1 MAVNT
6 SVGGPDDG
14 REKYEPRGDTEGT
27 QESDLNDLIGI
38 FDDRNEAL
46 NVLFRHLAEHRPEID
61 DAIPALQMRAETV
74 ASCFNDILVKLA
86 DAHELGSVEFVRAV
100 STLWVEVDHR
110 RVDLYKNLGPNAKI
124 QKIGRDDLEE
134 VIRRAYED
142 SEEGEDVVGNLANAF
157 GVSLVSDGDDL
168 LSSWRADAYVA
179 SMGG

>member
-27 QESDLNDLIGI
+27 QESDLNDLIGL
-38 FDDRNEAL
+38 FDERNEAL
-46 NVLFRHLAEHRPEID
+46 NAVFRHLAEHRLQID
-61 DAIPALQMRAETV
+61 DAIPALRMRAEEV
-74 ASCFNDILVKLA
+74 AICFNDVLVKLA
-86 DAHELGSVEFVRAV
+86 DVHEPGSAEFVRAA
-100 STLWVEVDHR
+100 STLWIDADNS